1 MKKNCNILH
10 LLQTLKTSK
19 EEKKRWLESSP
30 TSLIMENPFYVKLPQ
45 EHDSSTEA
53 KTLYS
58 SYVVTCVLNAVF
70 SPVTIVLNSLTIHAI
85 RKASSLPKSLKT
97 LLLSLAASDLGVGL
111 LVQPFYTTLLV
122 KCLLQ
127 YNRPSYF
134 NNVFIVLR
142 QWFSLASFFGVT
154 ALSAD
159 RFLAIHLHLRYQEL
173 VTHKRV
179 IAVAISIWLFS
190 TFLSLLDVWIPF
202 VASVVIS
209 IILILC
215 FLSTTYFYCK
225 IYLTVRRHRNQIQAL
240 QVRQVTLNDGVVM
253 ANSASLRR
261 SAVGAFYVYF
271 VFLVCYL
278 PNYVNFVVKL
288 LSEPNIDLEVLSLY
302 TFTLVLF
309 NSTVN
314 PLIYFWK
321 MRHIRRAVMD
331 ILRLNC
337 QMGNEEN

>member
-1 MKKNCNILH
+1 
-10 LLQTLKTSK
+10 
-19 EEKKRWLESSP
+19 
-30 TSLIMENPFYVKLPQ
+30 MENPFCVELSQ
-45 EHDSSTEA
+45 EHDSNMTSTEA

-58 SYVVTCVLNAVF
+58 SYIVTCVLNAVF
-70 SPVTIVLNSLTIHAI
+70 SFVTIVLNSLTIHAI
-85 RKASSLPKSLKT
+85 GKTSSLPKNLKT

-111 LVQPFYTTLLV
+111 LGQPFYTTLLV
-122 KCLLQ
+122 KCILQ

-134 NNVFIVLR
+134 NKFSIALW
-142 QWFSLASFFGVT
+142 QWFSLASLFGVT

-179 IAVAISIWLFS
+179 VAVAISMWLFS
-190 TFLSLLDVWIPF
+190 TFLSLLDVWTPF

-225 IYLTVRRHRNQIQAL
+225 ICLTVRRHRNQIQAL
-240 QVRQVTLNDGVVM
+240 QVRQVTLNGGEVM

-278 PNYVNFVVKL
+278 PNYVTFVVKL
-288 LSEPNIDLEVLSLY
+288 LSEPNIDMEVLSLY

-314 PLIYFWK
+314 PLIYCWK